1 MNNMYLIDT
10 HSHIYYDTYKNNL
23 DEIINRAKDN
33 NIKKIICVGVDL
45 KTSEQSIKIAEK
57 YNCVYATVG
66 YHPHD
71 SQKTD
76 KNYLKEIEKLYSHDK
91 VVAIG
96 EIGLDYYYKHSPKK
110 IQQKIFNE
118 QLELAKSLNAPVV
131 IHNRL
136 SDADLLNSLKEQ
148 KITNGVIHCF
158 ASNLNFAKSIINL
171 GLFISFTGLITFV
184 KDLEEV
190 VEKISINNIMIETD
204 SPYLTPIPNRG
215 KTNEPY
221 MVKYIAEKIASIKKI
236 PIDEVIKKTTST
248 ANNFFGI

>member
-1 MNNMYLIDT
+1 MYLIDT
-10 HSHIYYDTYKNNL
+10 HSHIYYDAYKNNL
-23 DEIINRAKDN
+23 DQVINRALEN

-45 KTSEQSIKIAEK
+45 KTSEKSIKIAEK
-57 YNCVYATVG
+57 YDCIYATVG

-71 SQKTD
+71 SKTVNQ
-76 KNYLKEIEKLYSHDK
+76 NYLKEIEDLYSHDK

-96 EIGLDYYYKHSPKK
+96 EIGLDYYYKYSSKK
-110 IQQKIFNE
+110 KQLIVFNE

-136 SDADLLNSLKEQ
+136 SDTDLLNSLKEK
-148 KITNGVIHCF
+148 KISNGVIHCF
-158 ASNLNFAKSIINL
+158 ASNSDFAKSIIQL
-171 GLFISFTGLITFV
+171 GLHISFTGLITFV
-184 KDLEEV
+184 KELEKV
-190 VEKISINNIMIETD
+190 VKEISIKNIMIETD

-221 MVKYIAEKIASIKKI
+221 MVKYIAKKIATIKNI
-236 PIDEVIKKTTST
+236 PLDDVIKQTTLT

>member
-10 HSHIYYDTYKNNL
+10 HSHIYYDTYKDNL
-23 DEIINRAKDN
+23 DEIINRAKNN

-76 KNYLKEIEKLYSHDK
+76 KNYLKEIERLYSHDK

-136 SDADLLNSLKEQ
+136 SDTDLLNSLKEQ
-148 KITNGVIHCF
+148 KISNGVIHCF
-158 ASNLNFAKSIINL
+158 ASNLDFAKSIINL

-190 VEKISINNIMIETD
+190 VEGISINNIMIETD

-221 MVKYIAEKIASIKKI
+221 MVKYIAEKISSIKKI
-236 PIDEVIKKTTST
+236 PLDEVVKKTTST